1 MSQKLVQV
9 DAFTNEPFKGNP
21 AAVCIMEKEADESWM
36 RHVAREMNLSETAF
50 LYPIEGGY
58 HLRWFTP
65 VAEVDLCGHATL
77 ASAFVLFEDGHVD
90 KKSTIKFKT
99 RSGWLSATKEDD
111 WIILDFPSI
120 PPKQIDP
127 PEGLIEALGVKPL
140 YIGLFSKDILVEVES
155 DEIVRSIKPDITAL
169 MKLPNPDLVITSK
182 DLTGKASFVSRF
194 FAPSVGIPEDPVTGS
209 IHSTLTPYWAAKL
222 GKDEMIAHQVSERYG
237 ILKVKLDG
245 DRVKIGGQAV
255 ITMRADLI

>member
-1 MSQKLVQV
+1 MPQKIIQV
-9 DAFTNEPFKGNP
+9 DAFTNKPFKGNP
-21 AAVCIMEKEADESWM
+21 AAVCIMEKEADEDWM
-36 RHVAREMNLSETAF
+36 QLIAREMNLSETAF

-65 VAEVDLCGHATL
+65 AVEVDLCGHATL
-77 ASAFVLFEDGHVD
+77 ASAHVLFEDRHVD
-90 KKSTIKFKT
+90 KNDIIKFNTK
-99 RSGWLSATKEDD
+99 SGWLSASKDSD

-127 PEGLIEALGVKPL
+127 PEGIAEIIGAEPIYVGV
-140 YIGLFSKDILVEVES
+140 FSKDTFVELKS
-155 DEIVRSIKPDITAL
+155 DEIVRSLKPNL
-169 MKLPNPDLVITSK
+169 SEFSKLPNPDLVVTAIDSS
-182 DLTGKASFVSRF
+182 GKATFVSRF

-209 IHSTLTPYWAAKL
+209 IHSTLTPYWSTKL

-255 ITMRADLI
+255 ITMRGDLV